1 MTSAEIRQ
9 SFLDFFAAKGH
20 RIVPS
25 ASLLPTAPNLL
36 FTNAGMNPFVPYFLG
51 EREAPQPR
59 VADTQKCIRAGGKH
73 NDLDDVGL
81 DTYHQTFFEMLGNW
95 SFGDYFKQEAIE
107 WAWELLTEVWKFP
120 RERLYVT
127 VYQPGEGDP
136 AEFDQEAHDNWARV
150 LRASG
155 LNPDER
161 ILTGGKKDNF
171 WMMGDTGPC
180 GPCSEIHIDLT
191 PAGDTGGRLVN
202 ADSPYCI
209 ELWNLV
215 FIQFNADEDGRFT
228 PLRNRHVDTGM
239 GFERVAGI
247 IATTDGFTDFSRPP
261 SNYNCDLF
269 TPIFNRVSEL
279 CGHSYRATLPADP
292 RRPSDAEMLDIAFRV
307 VADHIRTLCCAIAD
321 GILPGNEGR
330 NYVLRRILRRA
341 VLYGRRLQLPDGF
354 FTQLVEPVIAV
365 LGDVFPELRR
375 QQAVIRKVIA
385 SEEAAFERTIERGLL
400 MLDKLFDAG
409 PEVISGEDAFTLYD
423 THGFPLD
430 LTQIIAAEKGVA
442 VDTAGFNRAMEAQ
455 RARARAAR
463 QSSVIRVSEE
473 EEDGMPTVFIGFEP
487 DNLRGTVSTVAN
499 VLSDGENHYV
509 ILDKTPCYAEMGGQ
523 VGDRGTLAIDGKVYP
538 ISNTTRDPA
547 GHVLHR
553 IDAPANAELIDREVR
568 VDVDLPHRKAVQ
580 RHHSATHILHWALRS
595 VLGTHVRQAGSF
607 VGQDRL
613 RFDFSHFEQISP
625 DQLRQIERLCME
637 KILENDPVAWYEV
650 PFDDKPDD
658 VIAFFG
664 EKYGDV
670 VRVVDIGGW
679 SRELCGGT
687 HVCAT
692 GEIGLFK
699 IVAESAIAAGTRRI
713 EAVCGEAA
721 AELVERRFAVL
732 AGLAHTFAARPEEVP
747 ERVGELQHRLAEAE
761 RAVKAFKAAAQASQ
775 AAGLR
780 DEVLDIDGLKVLARP
795 MQAGNPNDLRN
806 LAARTFKEA
815 GADLLVTGCAFGD
828 KVTVLAIASE
838 AAVARGHK
846 AGDIIRALTAQL
858 GGKGGGKP
866 DFAMGGGTKPGRLQP
881 ALADWRKSLS
891 ARS

>member
-1 MTSAEIRQ
+1 
-9 SFLDFFAAKGH
+9 
-20 RIVPS
+20 
-25 ASLLPTAPNLL
+25 
-36 FTNAGMNPFVPYFLG
+36 
-51 EREAPQPR
+51 
-59 VADTQKCIRAGGKH
+59 
-73 NDLDDVGL
+73 
-81 DTYHQTFFEMLGNW
+81 
-95 SFGDYFKQEAIE
+95 
-107 WAWELLTEVWKFP
+107 
-120 RERLYVT
+120 
-127 VYQPGEGDP
+127 
-136 AEFDQEAHDNWARV
+136 
-150 LRASG
+150 
-155 LNPDER
+155 
-161 ILTGGKKDNF
+161 
-171 WMMGDTGPC
+171 
-180 GPCSEIHIDLT
+180 
-191 PAGDTGGRLVN
+191 
-202 ADSPYCI
+202 
-209 ELWNLV
+209 
-215 FIQFNADEDGRFT
+215 
-228 PLRNRHVDTGM
+228 
-239 GFERVAGI
+239 
-247 IATTDGFTDFSRPP
+247 
-261 SNYNCDLF
+261 
-269 TPIFNRVSEL
+269 
-279 CGHSYRATLPADP
+279 
-292 RRPSDAEMLDIAFRV
+292 
-307 VADHIRTLCCAIAD
+307 
-321 GILPGNEGR
+321 
-330 NYVLRRILRRA
+330 
-341 VLYGRRLQLPDGF
+341 
-354 FTQLVEPVIAV
+354 
-365 LGDVFPELRR
+365 
-375 QQAVIRKVIA
+375 
-385 SEEAAFERTIERGLL
+385 
-400 MLDKLFDAG
+400 
-409 PEVISGEDAFTLYD
+409 
-423 THGFPLD
+423 
-430 LTQIIAAEKGVA
+430 
-442 VDTAGFNRAMEAQ
+442 
-455 RARARAAR
+455 
-463 QSSVIRVSEE
+463 
-473 EEDGMPTVFIGFEP
+473 
-487 DNLRGTVSTVAN
+487 
-499 VLSDGENHYV
+499 
-509 ILDKTPCYAEMGGQ
+509 
-523 VGDRGTLAIDGKVYP
+523 
-538 ISNTTRDPA
+538 
-547 GHVLHR
+547 
-553 IDAPANAELIDREVR
+553 
-568 VDVDLPHRKAVQ
+568 
-580 RHHSATHILHWALRS
+580 
-595 VLGTHVRQAGSF
+595 
-607 VGQDRL
+607 
-613 RFDFSHFEQISP
+613 
-625 DQLRQIERLCME
+625 ME